1 VRNTPYIASHFFFTG
16 DFLMNSFY
24 ALVIA
29 SPIKYS
35 GRLHRT
41 LAQAGYQVQCV
52 TTGSRAQIQLAFTN
66 PDLIVLDLDLPD
78 IPGEVILR
86 QIKAQSRLD
95 HTHLILLSED
105 THATR
110 DTQDL
115 ADIILSK
122 PVSIEKLGDL
132 AAQLLPV

>member
-1 VRNTPYIASHFFFTG
+1 
-16 DFLMNSFY
+16 MKSFY

-29 SPIKYS
+29 SPTKYS
-35 GRLHRT
+35 GRLQRALT
-41 LAQAGYQVQCV
+41 QAGYQVQCV

-66 PDLIVLDLDLPD
+66 PDLIVLDLNLPD

-86 QIKAQSRLD
+86 QIKAQPRLD

-105 THATR
+105 AQAAT
-110 DTQDL
+110 DIKDL
-115 ADIILSK
+115 ADLILMK
-122 PVSIEKLGDL
+122 PVSSEQIGEF